1 MTNNRVLKIAA
12 ALFLIGYIISPV
24 DLVSDMV
31 PLAGWLDDVMAAVIL
46 VKNLSSLFPSKQVQ
60 DPGPVFSEDDIP
72 EAEVVEH

>member
-46 VKNLSSLFPSKQVQ
+46 VKNLSSLFPPKQVQ